1 MCALVDGGQTCS
13 LPIVPPG
20 NRECGP
26 PRPAIGQGGRGRLRR
41 WSSCN
46 HRVCATLPCCAQ
58 MLLRV
63 MVDERIGDAVASDLR
78 EVDLRIHASLGFG
91 VGDHLFSACH
101 LRRSEE
107 HTSELQSLMRISYA
121 GFCLQKKNDT
131 RMCSG
136 VEYTLENE

>member
-41 WSSCN
+41 RSSCN
-46 HRVCATLPCCAQ
+46 QRVCATLPCCAQ

-63 MVDERIGDAVASDLR
+63 MVDERIGDAVASDLG
-78 EVDLRIHASLGFG
+78 EVDLRIHWSLGFG
-91 VGDHLFSACH
+91 VGDHLFSAC
-101 LRRSEE
+101 
-107 HTSELQSLMRISYA
+107 LQTGGASCRERVCHHVKITEVDVALN
-121 GFCLQKKNDT
+121 KKKKKT
-131 RMCSG
+131 Q
-136 VEYTLENE
+136 